1 MWLLTHDAK
10 RCPVVVS
17 WLSGIACREY
27 MNAFAECLL
36 EMNGNEESPA
46 GQRLVRSS
54 CIDISSSCFDF
65 QQVSLQRLWHPP
77 KSL

>member
-1 MWLLTHDAK
+1 
-10 RCPVVVS
+10 
-17 WLSGIACREY
+17 

-54 CIDISSSCFDF
+54 RIDISSSCFDF
-65 QQVSLQRLWHPP
+65 QQALCNGFGILQGRSALTCYHSWPVRRRAWCLRQG
-77 KSL
+77 S